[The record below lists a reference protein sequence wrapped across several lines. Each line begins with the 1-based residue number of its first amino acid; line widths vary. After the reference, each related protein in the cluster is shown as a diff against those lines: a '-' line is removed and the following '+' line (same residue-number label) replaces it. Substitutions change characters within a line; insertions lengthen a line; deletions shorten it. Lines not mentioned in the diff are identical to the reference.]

1 MASSSIPSQIRTLT
15 QPPLPN
21 ALASQIR
28 AHVDTHFSDVAALMK
43 PTHQDQTLSG
53 GAVGKKRREGLDDE
67 ISYWEGK
74 DIKAA
79 KEVCVEIKRSTRPY
93 IGH

>member
-1 MASSSIPSQIRTLT
+1 MTSSSIPSQIRTLT

-28 AHVDTHFSDVAALMK
+28 AHVDTHFPDVAALMK
-43 PTHQDQTLSG
+43 PTHQDQTQSG
-53 GAVGKKRREGLDDE
+53 NAVGKKRRGGLDDE

-79 KEVCVEIKRSTRPY
+79 KEVCIEIRRSTRPY